1 MERVMFDQ
9 VLNELVV
16 IAMVFILIPVMIIAT
31 VLIITGRRRQNR

>member
-1 MERVMFDQ
+1 MFDQ

-31 VLIITGRRRQNR
+31 VLIITGRRKQNR

>member
-31 VLIITGRRRQNR
+31 VLIITGRRKQNR